1 MLQTPASTE
10 PGPRTP
16 LRSAIREASYVR
28 LPAQCPRMR
37 WPGAARVALWV
48 SLHLGFPGEEGA
60 RLRPAQCAGRPAMP
74 PSGRDELAW
83 GVSLWRVAD
92 VLAHYPVAVTAA
104 SHAAVLEARPDL
116 VELVRGRAWELMDT
130 GPDQPPPAGVQL
142 ADALRQRAERLRE
155 FAGRQ
160 PSGLRDPG
168 PASGPDALDAVA
180 EAGFRYLAGC
190 LHDDVPVP
198 LKTAHGLLW
207 SVPCRG
213 PTGELAPVPGPL
225 DADVF
230 AQTACDHFDRL
241 WHEADEEDEALVCCL
256 PLDPRLIGQPHA
268 VGALRRVLDHL
279 CGHDFVW
286 HAQAGAIVEAA
297 QRSHEGHADFEAW
310 LREGR
315 S

>member
-1 MLQTPASTE
+1 MTGPSLDLAPQPLATASALHPRFYLGDAAARLDRDAVFARHWQYLCHVSQLGDDADPLMLTLGTLPVTVARTADGLRGLQAVCLHRAGPLDPCRGGGRRFLRCRYHAWSYELDGRLLDAPEMRGAEGFDPAT
-10 PGPRTP
+10 
-16 LRSAIREASYVR
+16 LR
-28 LPAQCPRMR
+28 LPA
-37 WPGAARVALWV
+37 
-48 SLHLGFPGEEGA
+48 
-60 RLRPAQCAGRPAMP
+60 
-74 PSGRDELAW
+74 
-83 GVSLWRVAD
+83 
-92 VLAHYPVAVTAA
+92 
-104 SHAAVLEARPDL
+104 LE
-116 VELVRGRAWELMDT
+116 
-130 GPDQPPPAGVQL
+130 
-142 ADALRQRAERLRE
+142 LRE

-268 VGALRRVLDHL
+268 VGALRRVLDQL

-286 HAQAGAIVEAA
+286 HAQAGALVEAA